1 MTSSASGDVPEG
13 YFPGVLPAASMPLA
27 PPPPGVTAN
36 LDHPQSNSFRVKFA
50 AGICIPVILILASLR
65 AYHKLAI
72 CRSRTWDDY
81 TFMLATLWTIIY
93 LGLTIGLLSKGLFG
107 THIWELRVDDLKN
120 TPFLLVLVLESL
132 YGPFIWL
139 IKLSMFLMY
148 LHFFAPHRYMHYLVW
163 GGITVTGLFYF
174 SSMVASL
181 ALCAP
186 RGSETYIIS
195 FATWRCHRS
204 KALAVATGVMN
215 VLSDLYLLILPI
227 RETMRLHNTLR
238 KRIGVL
244 AVFMTGFMALIASI
258 LGLYYRVRVNTML
271 DNTWKVMPVYLSIH
285 HEPALKAYFGRF
297 IRTQSSQGTA
307 HRMKRLGRPAQGS
320 TSRAADSQ
328 RSSRHG
334 HKASDDS
341 KIQLC
346 SLSSETDL
354 GDGQQKARAPGAP
367 ENHLMVS
374 SSVIGVIVAS
384 LNKLTIVCHDL
395 QK

>member
-1 MTSSASGDVPEG
+1 MTSSASGDVPMG
-13 YFPGVLPAASMPLA
+13 YFPPVLPAVSMPLA

-36 LDHPQSNSFRVKFA
+36 LDHPQSNSFRVKIA

-81 TFMLATLWTIIY
+81 TFMLATLWTIVY
-93 LGLTIGLLSKGLFG
+93 LGLTIALLSKGLFG

-174 SSMVASL
+174 SSMVASV

-186 RGSETYIIS
+186 RGSETYIIA
-195 FATWRCHRS
+195 FATRRCHGS

-215 VLSDLYLLILPI
+215 VLSDLYLLILPV

-244 AVFMTGFMALIASI
+244 AVFMTGLMALIASI
-258 LGLYYRVRVNTML
+258 LGLYYRIRVNTML
-271 DNTWKVMPVYLSIH
+271 DNTWNVMPVYLSITIEMTCGIAILCAPAIRAIYKH
-285 HEPALKAYFGRF
+285 HEPAVKAYFRRS
-297 IRTQSSQGTA
+297 IRTQSSQGTI

-320 TSRAADSQ
+320 TSQAADSQ
-328 RSSRHG
+328 RSSKHG

-346 SLSSETDL
+346 NLNSETDL
-354 GDGQQKARAPGAP
+354 GDKQQRAGA
-367 ENHLMVS
+367 S
-374 SSVIGVIVAS
+374 GG
-384 LNKLTIVCHDL
+384 DG
-395 QK
+395 